1 MDFWTLENPEE
12 TMWLNPIV
20 SENVCKIHLPI
31 SKMRSE
37 KSVKTVNTLKDK
49 PSHFKEELEIVTRLF
64 VTITI
69 IVASVAWNRVASGQ
83 GGEMES
89 WADKEGGY
97 RVAG

>member
-1 MDFWTLENPEE
+1 
-12 TMWLNPIV
+12 
-20 SENVCKIHLPI
+20 
-31 SKMRSE
+31 MRSE
-37 KSVKTVNTLKDK
+37 KSVKTVNALKDK
-49 PSHFKEELEIVTRLF
+49 PSHFKEESEIVTRLF